1 MEANPW
7 PACVVEAGEGEL
19 EEKKEKKKALK
30 NTRIRRIGGVPW
42 RSSCFRDGEA
52 LTAVG

>member
-19 EEKKEKKKALK
+19 EEKKEKKKHSRIQGLGALVVFH
-30 NTRIRRIGGVPW
+30 GGLV
-42 RSSCFRDGEA
+42 A
-52 LTAVG
+52 LGTVKP